1 MGTHQTQT
9 QPTGATTSSHEL
21 DQEFQDEFEGVVSD
35 PSLPEADELFTPD
48 VYDNT
53 YLNMELALPRSGG
66 KVELA
71 WSCNQTAP

>member
-48 VYDNT
+48 VYDDV
-53 YLNMELALPRSGG
+53 PQHGSD
-66 KVELA
+66 
-71 WSCNQTAP
+71 TAEERG